1 MDHLTEITLEELQ
14 QALEEV
20 EGKRE
25 TQRLLAAIAYKNGI
39 SQTEL
44 ATWYGVPRKTIYN
57 WLVRLEERPLHEAV
71 RDKPKPGRSRKLTSS
86 EQKEL
91 EVALR
96 ESPGAVGLDEPAWH
110 PTLLQQYLQ
119 DEYDVSY
126 SVPSC
131 RRLMKEA
138 GLSYQRS
145 GRQTVGEG
153 PTDSERVAAAAGEER
168 RGYWVP

>member
-1 MDHLTEITLEELQ
+1 MEHLAEITLEELQ

-91 EVALR
+91 ELALR
-96 ESPGAVGLDEPAWH
+96 EPPGAVGLDEPAWH

-119 DEYDVSY
+119 DVYDVEY

-138 GLSYQRS
+138 GLSYQRTHQ
-145 GRQTVGEG
+145 QTASKE
-153 PTDSERVAAAAGEER
+153 PIDSERVATAGEER
-168 RGYWVP
+168 SGYWVPQ

>member
-1 MDHLTEITLEELQ
+1 MEHLAEITLEELR

-44 ATWYGVPRKTIYN
+44 AAWYGVPRKTIYN
-57 WLVRLEERPLHEAV
+57 WLVRLEERPLHTAV
-71 RDKPKPGRSRKLTSS
+71 QDKPKPGRSRKLTPN
-86 EQKEL
+86 EQNEL
-91 EVALR
+91 EVTLQ
-96 ESPGAVGLDEPAWH
+96 ESPEAVGLDEPAWH

-119 DEYDVSY
+119 DVYDVEY

-138 GLSYQRS
+138 GLNYQRGS
-145 GRQTVGEG
+145 RQPTGEG
-153 PTDSERVAAAAGEER
+153 ATDAERVAAAGEER
-168 RGYWVP
+168 RGYWVPR